1 LAHGAPP
8 VFISSMK
15 RALNLP
21 AWLWL
26 PLAFRLGATALVAD
40 VSAGPYQ
47 AITSRNVFGLTAA
60 RTEPPE
66 PPRAPLPK
74 VDLVGISTFGGK
86 SALLNVHLPADPP
99 EPARLL
105 ACILKVGQR
114 EGPITVLEIDE
125 VAGSV
130 KVDNAGTVMLVV
142 FGRPRSQ
149 PSPPELPPLPVR
161 MTSRR

>member
-1 LAHGAPP
+1 MAPP
-8 VFISSMK
+8 VFVSSMK
-15 RALNLP
+15 RVLNLP

-60 RTEPPE
+60 RIEPPQ
-66 PPRAPLPK
+66 PQRAPLPK
-74 VDLVGISTFGGK
+74 VDLVGISTFGDK
-86 SALLNVHLPADPP
+86 RALLNVHLPANPP
-99 EPARLL
+99 EPARLI

-130 KVDNAGTVMLVV
+130 KVDNSGTVMTVV
-142 FGRPRSQ
+142 FGRTPSPRSPPDL
-149 PSPPELPPLPVR
+149 PSLPVR
-161 MTSRR
+161 RITLR